1 MCHNVLSTGATL
13 IQAAE
18 AYYDTHPLDHDN
30 DVEAELGG
38 RVFDDDD
45 DSIVNTTMTFALT
58 TL

>member
-30 DVEAELGG
+30 DVEVELGG
-38 RVFDDDD
+38 HVFDED
-45 DSIVNTTMTFALT
+45 DSVINTTMTFALT